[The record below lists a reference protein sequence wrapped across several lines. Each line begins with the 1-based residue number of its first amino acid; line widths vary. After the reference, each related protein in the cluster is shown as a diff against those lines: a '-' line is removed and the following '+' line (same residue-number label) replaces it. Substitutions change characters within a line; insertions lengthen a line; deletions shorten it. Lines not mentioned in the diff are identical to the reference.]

1 MSTRI
6 LTGDCRETLKTLGE
20 GTVQCVVT
28 SPPYWGLRDYGADG
42 QIGLEVTPD
51 EYIAAMVEVFREV
64 RRVLRDDG
72 VCWLNLGDS
81 YTSRGRDSRAPDMK
95 DSKGDRENESRP
107 PTPSGLK
114 PKDLVGIPWRVAFA
128 LQADGWWLRQDIIWS
143 KNNPM
148 PEPVT
153 DRCTRSHEYLFMLTK
168 SERYFY
174 DAEAIKEPLASPGAM
189 SPFGT
194 KHAHAQNAQ
203 FSHSGRVYD
212 AGAVGSRNKRSV
224 WTVNPRPYDG
234 AHFAV
239 MPPMLVEPCVL
250 AGTSEAGCCP
260 TCGAPWE
267 RETERVGGTSGDNLG
282 LREDAPRAGIR
293 GSGLSG
299 APPSHMIGKTVT
311 KGWAPTCQCPEH
323 TPVPCTVLDP
333 FGGSGTVGMVSRW
346 LGRDA
351 VLCELNPE
359 YVKLIEERVVMER
372 TDTGGARRV
381 EPAVGGGA
389 SLDLLG
395 DVFGE

>member
-6 LTGDCRETLKTLGE
+6 LTGDCRETLKTLGD

-28 SPPYWGLRDYGADG
+28 SPPYWGLRDYGVGG
-42 QIGLEVTPD
+42 QIGLEGTPD
-51 EYIAAMVEVFREV
+51 EYVENMVEVFREV

-81 YTSRGRDSRAPDMK
+81 FARDGGPVTKPGATAKAGNTLANVDTRGAQIASVI
-95 DSKGDRENESRP
+95 
-107 PTPSGLK
+107 GLK

-148 PEPVT
+148 PEPVK

-168 SERYFY
+168 QERYFY
-174 DAEAIKEPLASPGAM
+174 DAEAIREGAVQPDRVRSDQIGGLKGTEVHHSPGGV
-189 SPFGT
+189 FEGGT
-194 KHAHAQNAQ
+194 T
-203 FSHSGRVYD
+203 
-212 AGAVGSRNKRSV
+212 RNRRSV

-250 AGTSEAGCCP
+250 AGS
-260 TCGAPWE
+260 
-267 RETERVGGTSGDNLG
+267 REGD
-282 LREDAPRAGIR
+282 
-293 GSGLSG
+293 
-299 APPSHMIGKTVT
+299 
-311 KGWAPTCQCPEH
+311 
-323 TPVPCTVLDP
+323 TVLDP

-359 YVKLIEERVVMER
+359 YVKLIEERVQMER

-381 EPAVGGGA
+381 EPAVGSGA

-395 DVFGE
+395 EFSK